1 MGFQMVVVN
10 RSQLDPLWRRPTKYL
25 QTTRTSDHGS
35 TCNRTTLYTCRKLLK
50 LMTMMM
56 MMKMPFL
63 AFQSKEF
70 QDVNIVLLKNALYY
84 LTISNLR
91 NAKQF
96 LAVPRQ
102 LYR

>member
-1 MGFQMVVVN
+1 
-10 RSQLDPLWRRPTKYL
+10 
-25 QTTRTSDHGS
+25 
-35 TCNRTTLYTCRKLLK
+35 
-50 LMTMMM
+50 M

-102 LYR
+102 LYRWPCH